1 MDRYLTANE
10 VAGRL
15 HCHPQTI
22 YRNNKIPRTNIP
34 GIGIRFKE
42 STLEAYL
49 NAKSTGIPL
58 NQQKIFSKSLLKTP
72 LRPILSPGGG
82 SEMAKAKS
90 KSRFNLGYGAIYSR
104 KAKKGKIRWY
114 LDFKGASGKRVQ
126 KVVTHAQCSEEAV
139 VALRNEVARIFR
151 REYDIQSPKTR
162 AVFSE
167 FAKIYMDNY
176 AKVKKRSWE
185 SDQKYI
191 RAQLVPFFGSMALHE
206 INPLHVSQFISK
218 RLKDGV
224 RKSSIN
230 RELTVLKKMLNL
242 AIEWDFDLAKNPVV
256 KGNYFAEDEFKRD
269 RTLSQ
274 EEEDRLFRASSL
286 HLKPI
291 LVCALFTGMRY
302 GEVLG
307 LSWDEVDLEKRQ
319 IIVRAERSK
328 SGRSRTIPVNSA
340 LYDVLR
346 KLKLKSNGT
355 GGKVFLYE
363 DPSNGKERPVKTVRR
378 AFTQACRRAGINN
391 FRFHDLRHTFAT
403 RLIDRGADP
412 VSVKNLLGHANL
424 KTTEIYLHSSLSQMK
439 KAVDLL
445 DPQPLGEGQNAPNPL
460 RICDTKRDER
470 KAGIASS
477 SELIN

>member
-1 MDRYLTANE
+1 MEKLLSVRE
-10 VAGRL
+10 VADKLR
-15 HCHPQTI
+15 CHPQTI
-22 YRNNKIPRTNIP
+22 YRNTKIPRTNIP

-42 STLEAYL
+42 SSLESFL
-49 NAKSTGIPL
+49 NASSIGIPP
-58 NQQKIFSKSLLKTP
+58 NQYDIFPRNLPKPLLS
-72 LRPILSPGGG
+72 PILTAGGG

-90 KSRFNLGYGAIYSR
+90 KSRINLGYGAIYSR
-104 KAKKGKIRWY
+104 KTKKGKIRWY

-126 KVVTHAQCSEEAV
+126 KVVTHALCPEEAV
-139 VALRNEVARIFR
+139 VALKNEITKVFR
-151 REYDIQSPKTR
+151 SEYDIQSPKTK
-162 AVFSE
+162 AGFGE
-167 FAKIYMDNY
+167 FAKIYLDNY

-230 RELTVLKKMLNL
+230 RELTVMKKMLNL

-274 EEEDRLFRASSL
+274 EEEKRLIKASSP
-286 HLKPI
+286 HLRPI
-291 LVCALFTGMRY
+291 LVCALSTGMRH

-307 LSWDEVDLEKRQ
+307 LSWDDVDLEKKQ
-319 IIVRAERSK
+319 IIVRAECSK
-328 SGRSRTIPVNSA
+328 SGRSRTIPMNSV

-363 DPSNGKERPVKTVRR
+363 DPSMGKERPVKTVRR

-445 DPQPLGEGQNAPNPL
+445 DPQPLGEGQNPPNPL